1 MSLLPSI
8 PEKMLGFATQ
18 TRFCAVFLDKETLL
32 PIVGLPIYAEA
43 ILTAIPSMEGIKI
56 NDNLKPQIDKVLK
69 SGVRFS
75 DQQEKFFEEALLS
88 YLTKNYGQPG
98 EEDMKTIIDHILRE
112 MLNSKNDLTKDYSE
126 KKVKEIIEAVITKL
140 IENKEISPADLDK
153 YEEPVKYHIPFGYLA
168 TDQVGYISFDIEKA
182 INNFKD
188 LQHTQIS
195 FEYWMYPHGDLNDGI
210 NISDLGRLTT
220 DYIFGNI
227 KLANYQKKKPN
238 VSYHS
243 LQNPGLTDWYLSP
256 SSFSIN
262 PQHFVGEDGC
272 EKLYP
277 ANFATSEFRFFQIVR
292 GNEVESNQDNLPIRS
307 GFAYEYI
314 TSWQPLG
321 HTLGQIIY
329 SLPLAPGEVVKI
341 GIIDWRRSS
350 EDTRTEDTSESEDL
364 THNTVRDRNISETVQ
379 GALREWQRGGTIMGG
394 NSGGAG
400 VSFGIPI
407 IGATAGNAH
416 SFGGGYS
423 TSSGNRDVTVDTVQ
437 QVNDAF
443 SQHSSAIRELRST
456 VVVTSDQQEYARAET
471 RVIANNNHSHALT
484 MLYYEVLRHFKVTT
498 QCVRKRNVLLVDYSR
513 WKIDFNDEYVINQY
527 RKILE
532 ESLLEPRYLLYFDAI
547 HIYLATITE
556 TNYKN
561 NSTPDIVGEENIE
574 FSEFQLTFEVAGNGM
589 GNSSDDERNKDENSY
604 SGNFFRINLITDRG
618 SSKIMEWQKDGYT
631 PNLRRKFAQG
641 RIKEIL
647 CVSEIEPLKWREI
660 KEFELSIV
668 NNGDEKILLS
678 RLTIQGTNPNDGY
691 RLLFNERLNI
701 SLEDDADAT
710 YEVDDTIDPNRT
722 VKSVLRRTIGPAIW
736 SSPPKPQAYDLI
748 QPPERMNID
757 ILKRHLLGNASYY
770 WRMIWLNQD
779 VNDRADWMDDVTI
792 DGGKLID
799 KIENRPI
806 DVLGNYVV
814 FPSNYVNNPS
824 SEEDR
829 NLYQFSKAK
838 TEKLMTLPSRGVFGE
853 AKLGNCN
860 ASEVIDN
867 TRFWDWQQSPI
878 LEKAPEIDPISTES
892 RNVTQN
898 LTPTAFPS
906 SIVNIVN
913 PTAAPDPTGMAGA
926 LNLLGKSDI
935 FRNMSM
941 STEVND
947 LLKKLSDNAVS
958 MAQAANQARG
968 ILQKENGDN
977 SGGGSSSGSGS
988 SGNQPESTTPNSS
1001 TPVPTQEEKESKTLD
1016 NTEKKLDL
1024 AKKNLTPKQQQKV
1037 REKVTEDL
1045 TKIDRDIRINLKTQD
1060 GGGVVTALEPADY
1073 DIHQEQGKIEFKMN
1087 VGRITTKYQNET
1099 LHLKLNGKLP
1109 PIEHREYLDMIP
1121 GFSDLHQNFYFDT
1134 LGSFNFPDK
1143 KESISMS
1150 GIVTMD
1156 ASTEL
1161 TFYVDVNGKVSANSG
1176 GEVKV
1181 ALPADLAHFTYAGKV
1196 EAEVG
1201 GQVGSKITFKVSR
1214 ITGMKLQQD

>member
-1 MSLLPSI
+1 MPLLPSI

-32 PIVGLPIYAEA
+32 PIIGLPIYAEA

-88 YLTKNYGQPG
+88 YLTKSYGQPG
-98 EEDMKTIIDHILRE
+98 EEDMKTIVDHILQE
-112 MLNSKNDLTKDYSE
+112 MLDSKNDLTKNYSE
-126 KKVKEIIEAVITKL
+126 KKVEAIIEAVITKL
-140 IENKEISPADLDK
+140 IENKEINPAHLDK
-153 YEEPVKYHIPFGYLA
+153 YEESVKYHIPFGYLA
-168 TDQVGYISFDIEKA
+168 TDQVGYISFDIEQA
-182 INNFKD
+182 IKSFKCSH
-188 LQHTQIS
+188 HTQIA
-195 FEYWMYPHGDLNDGI
+195 FEYWMYPNGDLKDGI
-210 NISDLGRLTT
+210 NISALGRLST
-220 DYIFGNI
+220 DYVFGNI
-227 KLANYQKKKPN
+227 KLSDYKKKKPN

-262 PQHFVGEDGC
+262 PQYFVGEDGC

-292 GNEVESNQDNLPIRS
+292 GEQLRENPLIRR
-307 GFAYEYI
+307 GFAFEYN
-314 TSWQPLG
+314 TVWQPLG

-329 SLPLAPGEVVKI
+329 SLPLAPGEIVKI
-341 GIIDWRRSS
+341 GIIDWKRQS
-350 EDTRTEDTSESEDL
+350 EDSRQEDTSESEDL
-364 THNTVRDRNISETVQ
+364 THDTYRDRTISETVEA
-379 GALREWQRGGTIMGG
+379 ALKEWQRGGSVMGG

-400 VSFGIPI
+400 VSYGIPI
-407 IGATAGNAH
+407 FGATAGNAH

-423 TSSGNRDVTVDTVQ
+423 TSSGDRDFTASTVQ
-437 QVNDAF
+437 QVSDAF
-443 SQHSSAIRELRST
+443 SQHSTAIRELRST
-456 VVVTSDQQEYARAET
+456 IVVQSDQHEYAKAET

-484 MLYYEVLRHFKVTT
+484 MLYYEVLRHYKVIT
-498 QCVRKRNVLLVDYSR
+498 QFVRRRNVLLIDYSG
-513 WKIDFNDEYVINQY
+513 KYINNFNEYSIQNHKEVIGNVLLDKKFIDKDVFTLVSKYLFYVNTLSQYIQPKAQEDIIFVNFIVKLKTHDGGNSGTNSNVYVLIQKKNFTQIKTKFNLNDSDPY
-527 RKILE
+527 RLDRHGYDDFQGGDDDSYFLYAQEDLKWGEIGGIFLKLDGGDNWRLE
-532 ESLLEPRYLLYFDAI
+532 HITVTGISSEGQFELVNENRNDLLSSSSVLIPIKAPEPSIPKPKPTDKFNEEENMLLYEFKQ
-547 HIYLATITE
+547 HL
-556 TNYKN
+556 
-561 NSTPDIVGEENIE
+561 NSN
-574 FSEFQLTFEVAGNGM
+574 LHYY
-589 GNSSDDERNKDENSY
+589 NS
-604 SGNFFRINLITDRG
+604 
-618 SSKIMEWQKDGYT
+618 
-631 PNLRRKFAQG
+631 A
-641 RIKEIL
+641 
-647 CVSEIEPLKWREI
+647 
-660 KEFELSIV
+660 
-668 NNGDEKILLS
+668 
-678 RLTIQGTNPNDGY
+678 
-691 RLLFNERLNI
+691 
-701 SLEDDADAT
+701 
-710 YEVDDTIDPNRT
+710 
-722 VKSVLRRTIGPAIW
+722 
-736 SSPPKPQAYDLI
+736 
-748 QPPERMNID
+748 
-757 ILKRHLLGNASYY
+757 
-770 WRMIWLNQD
+770 IWLNEDTNQ
-779 VNDRADWMDDVTI
+779 RAKRFEDIVIDD
-792 DGGKLID
+792 KNLID
-799 KIENRPI
+799 LIENRPI
-806 DVLGNYVV
+806 DVFGNYVA
-814 FPSNYVNNPS
+814 FPSGYGDNS
-824 SEEDR
+824 FSEEDR
-829 NLYQFSKAK
+829 NLYQFSKSK

-853 AKLGNCN
+853 AKLGHCN

-878 LEKAPEIDPISTES
+878 QEKAPEIDPISTES

-898 LTPTAFPS
+898 LTPTAFPN

-977 SGGGSSSGSGS
+977 SGGGANSGSGS
-988 SGNQPESTTPNSS
+988 SGNQPESTAPNASA
-1001 TPVPTQEEKESKTLD
+1001 PIPTQEEKESKTLD
-1016 NTEKKLDL
+1016 NSEKKLDL

-1045 TKIDRDIRINLKTQD
+1045 TKPDRQIRINLKTQD
-1060 GGGVVTALEPADY
+1060 GGGVVMALEPADY
-1073 DIHQEQGKIEFKMN
+1073 DIHQEQGKIMFQMN
-1087 VGRITTKYQNET
+1087 VGRITTKYENET

-1109 PIEHREYLDMIP
+1109 IIEHREYLDMIP

-1161 TFYVDVNGKVSANSG
+1161 TFYVDVNGKVSASSG
-1176 GEVKV
+1176 GDVKV

-1196 EAEVG
+1196 EVQVG

-1214 ITGMKLQQD
+1214 ITGMKLQQDKIE